1 MIGTDSDRLQ
11 AVVDTPFGRFSV
23 AATAQGLCA
32 VAPLGSRTTA
42 ASKPA
47 PEAAPHVE
55 TEPGAAHAHL
65 GAATTALRAYCAGD
79 PSPYGGALDL
89 AGSEFRLRVL
99 RRLLGIPFGA
109 QVTYG
114 AIARELGVPG
124 EARAVGQAIAA
135 NPIAI
140 LVPCHRVVGADGTQ
154 RGYAWGLDL
163 KGRLLTHELRIG

>member
-11 AVVDTPFGRFSV
+11 AVVETQFGRFTV
-23 AATAQGLCA
+23 AASAKGLCA
-32 VAPLGSRTTA
+32 IAPLAARTAVKTA
-42 ASKPA
+42 PEPA
-47 PEAAPHVE
+47 PAVE
-55 TEPGAAHAHL
+55 SDAGEAHAHL
-65 GAATTALRAYCAGD
+65 AAATVALRAYCAGD
-79 PSPYGGALDL
+79 PTPYAGALDL
-89 AGSEFRLRVL
+89 TGSDFRLRVL
-99 RRLLGIPFGA
+99 RRLLDIPFGG

-163 KGRLLTHELRIG
+163 KGRLLAHELRIG

>member
-32 VAPLGSRTTA
+32 VAPLAARAA

-47 PEAAPHVE
+47 PEAAPGVE

-65 GAATTALRAYCAGD
+65 AAATTALRAYCAGD
-79 PSPYGGALDL
+79 PTPYGGALDL

-99 RRLLGIPFGA
+99 RRLLGIPFGG

-163 KGRLLTHELRIG
+163 KGRLLAHELRIG

>member
-32 VAPLGSRTTA
+32 VAPLAARAA

-47 PEAAPHVE
+47 PEPAPAVE
-55 TEPGAAHAHL
+55 TEPGEARAHL
-65 GAATTALRAYCAGD
+65 AAATTALRAYCAGD
-79 PSPYGGALDL
+79 PTPYGGALDL

-99 RRLLGIPFGA
+99 RRVLGIPYGG

-135 NPIAI
+135 NSIAI

-163 KGRLLTHELRIG
+163 KGRLLAHELRIG